1 VDANDGVAAAD
12 SYSVNPLHIDEN
24 SFDVIVGN
32 PPYMATEHMK
42 QFTPA
47 ELPVYKKKYQS
58 AYKQFD
64 KYFLFVE
71 RAMQLLKEGGYLGY
85 ILPSKFTKIGAGKT
99 CVSCWRITAI

>member
-1 VDANDGVAAAD
+1 
-12 SYSVNPLHIDEN
+12 VNPLHIDEN

-71 RAMQLLKEGGYLGY
+71 RAMQLLKR
-85 ILPSKFTKIGAGKT
+85 A
-99 CVSCWRITAI
+99 AIWAIFSRPNSAKSAREKPA